1 MTDYQAGTRLGARD
15 ATDAGPSDPGAS
27 GADAPNSVSPDPPR
41 DGAKD
46 PTLGGRPEAAPVDP
60 EIADLRRSYTRAA
73 LDEGDVDPDPAT
85 QFRRWFREAL
95 EAKAVEPNAMTLAT
109 VAPDGAPDARVVL
122 LKGADARGFVFYTD
136 YRGRKARELEASP
149 RAALV
154 FWWAELERQV
164 RVLGT
169 VARVAREESAAYF
182 ATRPRGS
189 QMGAWTSRQSSVLPD
204 RAALERDF
212 AATEARFA
220 DGRPVPLPDHWG
232 GYRVEPAEY
241 EFWQGRASR
250 LHDRIRYRR
259 DGGGW
264 VRERLS
270 P

>member
-1 MTDYQAGTRLGARD
+1 VSGDAVRAPGDPPAGSGPQAG
-15 ATDAGPSDPGAS
+15 
-27 GADAPNSVSPDPPR
+27 GAD
-41 DGAKD
+41 D
-46 PTLGGRPEAAPVDP
+46 PTLGGRPEVAPVDP
-60 EIADLRRSYTRAA
+60 AVADLRRNYARAA
-73 LDEGDVDPDPAT
+73 LDEGDVDPDPVV
-85 QFRRWFREAL
+85 QFRRWFQD
-95 EAKAVEPNAMTLAT
+95 AKDARVLEPNAVVLAT
-109 VAPDGAPDARVVL
+109 ADADGAPDARTVL
-122 LKGADARGFVFYTD
+122 LKGADAGGFSFYTD
-136 YRGRKARELEASP
+136 YRSAKARELDANP

-164 RVLGT
+164 RVVGR
-169 VARVAREESAAYF
+169 AGRVSREESAAYY

-220 DGRPVPLPDHWG
+220 DGGPVPLPEHWG
-232 GYRVEPAEY
+232 GYRVVPDAL
-241 EFWQGRASR
+241 EFWQGRPSR

-259 DGGGW
+259 GAAGGGW

>member
-1 MTDYQAGTRLGARD
+1 M
-15 ATDAGPSDPGAS
+15 SDPTAS
-27 GADAPNSVSPDPPR
+27 GADAPNSASPTEPDVAAWRAGDPA
-41 DGAKD
+41 GAD
-46 PTLGGRPEAAPVDP
+46 PTLGGRPAVAPVDP

-73 LDEGDVDPDPAT
+73 LDEGDVDPDPTA

-109 VAPDGAPDARVVL
+109 VAEDGTPDARIVL

-136 YRGRKARELEASP
+136 YRGRKAQELDTAP

-164 RVLGT
+164 RVVG
-169 VARVAREESAAYF
+169 RVERTSREESAAYF

-204 RAALERDF
+204 RWALERDF
-212 AATEARFA
+212 AETGRRFA
-220 DGRPVPLPDHWG
+220 DGGEVPLPEHWG
-232 GYRVEPAEY
+232 GYRVVPTAY

-250 LHDRIRYRR
+250 LHDRIRYGR
-259 DGGGW
+259 DGEGW
-264 VRERLS
+264 RRERLS

>member
-1 MTDYQAGTRLGARD
+1 MTDYQAGARAGAPNV
-15 ATDAGPSDPGAS
+15 TDAGTSDPSAS
-27 GADAPNSVSPDPPR
+27 GADAPNSVSPEPTR
-41 DGAKD
+41 DDRD
-46 PTLGGRPEAAPVDP
+46 PTLGGRPQAPPVDP

-73 LDEGDVDPDPAT
+73 LDEGDVDPDPAV

-109 VAPDGAPDARVVL
+109 VAPDGTPDARVVL

-136 YRGRKARELEASP
+136 YRGRKAQELEGEP

-220 DGRPVPLPDHWG
+220 DGGAVPLPDHWG
-232 GYRVEPAEY
+232 GYRVAPTEY

-259 DGGGW
+259 DGDGW